1 MEYSTIEAFDVR
13 ADAFRRMTGMM
24 APGKSEPLEMAGMHT
39 DEEKREAFNEWWKC
53 HGDCVRAVMKA
64 TESICWRSD
73 DDA

>member
-1 MEYSTIEAFDVR
+1 
-13 ADAFRRMTGMM
+13 MM